1 VPHFMPIDG
10 LILLLYFGVVLI
22 VGHSVKARIK
32 TSSDFLQAGRRLPTW
47 VGGLAYAAAGMGALE
62 VIVMGASGARYGLE
76 TAHFFWIGA
85 IPAMIF
91 AGLFMMPFFYGSK
104 ARSTP
109 EFLGSRFDAKTR
121 LLSACLIA
129 LTTVLLSGISLYAMG
144 RILQAL
150 HLFDVLFQALGWS
163 TQGIFA
169 LAILLPAAAVLLYV
183 LWGGLAGAAYNQVVQ
198 FFLLIAGLLPV
209 VFFGLR
215 RIGGWG
221 GLASAVDPQLL
232 HPWKGV
238 LHTASNPMGLEIVG
252 LGMGLAVV
260 LGAAHWCADFRVL
273 QTAMAAKNMDAA
285 RRIPLLAALPRM
297 LFPLLVVL
305 PGLIAIGL
313 PTPRTMTEIRYE
325 NGAIFHTITV
335 VAPAAEAGQGLV
347 PARTDLKT
355 GKIVLDANGQPQLDY
370 EMATPNLLV
379 GVLPAGLLG
388 LGVTALLAG
397 LMSGLAASVTAF
409 NTVVTCDI
417 YQAHIRPDAS
427 DGHYLKVGRW
437 ATVGGILLSLGAACA
452 ALQFGNLLDTLQLVF
467 ALVNAPLFATFLVAI
482 FWKRATGHGAF
493 AGLAAGIG
501 AALLHHG
508 LTLPQTAQ
516 TGLHGGWIAV
526 VHRYPTDLAMNLW
539 TALFAF
545 FTCLLVTIAV
555 SLATRPK
562 PDRELVGLVYGLTKR
577 PKTNPV
583 WWKRPETLAVVILLA
598 TLALSVLFA

>member
-1 VPHFMPIDG
+1 
-10 LILLLYFGVVLI
+10 
-22 VGHSVKARIK
+22 
-32 TSSDFLQAGRRLPTW
+32 
-47 VGGLAYAAAGMGALE
+47 
-62 VIVMGASGARYGLE
+62 
-76 TAHFFWIGA
+76 
-85 IPAMIF
+85 
-91 AGLFMMPFFYGSK
+91 
-104 ARSTP
+104 
-109 EFLGSRFDAKTR
+109 
-121 LLSACLIA
+121 
-129 LTTVLLSGISLYAMG
+129 
-144 RILQAL
+144 
-150 HLFDVLFQALGWS
+150 
-163 TQGIFA
+163 
-169 LAILLPAAAVLLYV
+169 
-183 LWGGLAGAAYNQVVQ
+183 
-198 FFLLIAGLLPV
+198 
-209 VFFGLR
+209 
-215 RIGGWG
+215 
-221 GLASAVDPQLL
+221 
-232 HPWKGV
+232 
-238 LHTASNPMGLEIVG
+238 
-252 LGMGLAVV
+252 
-260 LGAAHWCADFRVL
+260 
-273 QTAMAAKNMDAA
+273 
-285 RRIPLLAALPRM
+285 
-297 LFPLLVVL
+297 
-305 PGLIAIGL
+305 
-313 PTPRTMTEIRYE
+313 
-325 NGAIFHTITV
+325 
-335 VAPAAEAGQGLV
+335 
-347 PARTDLKT
+347 
-355 GKIVLDANGQPQLDY
+355 
-370 EMATPNLLV
+370 MATPNLLV